1 MSSLHPKKIESLVV
15 KAGNKI
21 SSYPDGN
28 GLHLF
33 VYPKNKKWWRFRC
46 RHNGKEILLS
56 LGTYP
61 EVSLKEARE
70 RAEELY
76 QLNKRGINPAE
87 HRRKLKENQSHTFK
101 AVALEWSAVMRKDK
115 AASTRKKEI
124 QNLENDVFKFIG
136 EKPINEITAPE
147 VLEVIK
153 RVEARSIDTAHRT
166 KNRCSMIFGYAI
178 AKGLCLTNPCV
189 GLIDAL
195 QPVNKEGHF
204 AAITNDMNRFAEL
217 LRALDNRTA
226 VKSTTRYILKLFPM
240 LCARTI
246 ELRYAKWGEIDFKKR
261 EWRFFITK
269 TKVNQVIPLPRQAV
283 DILMELKKITYQGDD
298 SFLFPHTSRK
308 DRPVNED
315 VIRGNIREAGF
326 SRKEMSGHGFR
337 ATFKTEMLELGYPGR
352 WIARQLGH
360 KSKDAHGE
368 AYDRTTYKPQRRY
381 MMQRWANYLEALRE
395 STPETIDALRKKFMF
410 SKGKYRKYLEKRKE
424 KSTNPR

>member
-1 MSSLHPKKIESLVV
+1 MNNLHPKKIESLVV
-15 KAGNKI
+15 KPGKKF

-33 VYPKNKKWWRFRC
+33 VYSKDKKWWRFRC

-70 RAEELY
+70 KAEELY

-101 AVALEWSAVMRKDK
+101 AVALEWSAVMRKNR
-115 AASTRKKEI
+115 AASTRKKEL
-124 QNLENDVFKFIG
+124 QNLQNDVFDFIG
-136 EKPINEITAPE
+136 NKLINEITPSE
-147 VLEVIK
+147 ILKVIK
-153 RVEARSIDTAHRT
+153 RVESRSVDTAHRT
-166 KNRCSMIFGYAI
+166 KNRCSMIFRYAI
-178 AKGLCLTNPCV
+178 AKDICSTNPCS
-189 GLIDAL
+189 AL
-195 QPVNKEGHF
+195 VEALEPITKGHF
-204 AAITNDMNRFAEL
+204 AAITNDMSRFAEL

-226 VKSTTRYILKLFPM
+226 VKSTTRLMLKLFPM
-240 LCARTI
+240 LGVRTV

-269 TKVNQVIPLPRQAV
+269 TKVDQCIPLARQAIK
-283 DILMELKKITYQGDD
+283 ILNELKEITYQGDD
-298 SFLFPHTSRK
+298 SFLFPHTSKK
-308 DRPVNED
+308 DRPINAD

-326 SRKEMSGHGFR
+326 AKDEMSGHGFR
-337 ATFKTEMLELGYPGR
+337 AVFETEMLELGYPRR
-352 WIARQLGH
+352 WIDRQLGH
-360 KSKDAHGE
+360 KSKAPHGE
-368 AYDRTTYKPQRRY
+368 SYDRAEYKPQRRY
-381 MMQRWANYLEALRE
+381 MLQRWANYLEALRE

-410 SKGKYRKYLEKRKE
+410 SKGKYRKYLEKRKA